1 MGDAEKLFV
10 YGTLMKKA
18 HHPMHKVL
26 SRYAK
31 YLGEATAC
39 GKLYLIADY
48 PGMVEDPRCRKK
60 VKGELYEILDKKRL
74 FEALDR
80 YEGAEYEKRTLP
92 VETAEGAMQAWVYFY
107 RKSVKGKRPLLSGAF
122 QKSGSFQSN

>member
-1 MGDAEKLFV
+1 MGDADKLFV

-18 HHPMHKVL
+18 NHPMHKVL

-39 GKLYLIADY
+39 GKLYQIADY
-48 PGMVEDPRCRKK
+48 PGMVEYPRCKEM

-74 FEALDR
+74 FLALDR
-80 YEGAEYEKRTLP
+80 YEGAEYEKRVVS
-92 VETAEGAMQAWVYFY
+92 VETKEGETNAWVYLY
-107 RKSVKGKRPLLSGAF
+107 RGAI
-122 QKSGSFQSN
+122 KNKHPIRGGSWR